1 MDFLLDPNFAYV
13 ILLAGIVLAFFS
25 ASTPGTGVGELSALF
40 CLVLAGYA
48 AYNLS
53 INWWALILLLLGVIP
68 FILAVRYPTRWMVY
82 LGISILLLVFGSIFL
97 FASEDGLISVDPV
110 LAIVS
115 SAIVSVVLWYV
126 LRKFIEVT
134 STRPM
139 HDVDVLIGQT
149 GTATSVVLKEGTVY
163 VGGEEWSAR
172 SEQRISSG
180 SNVRVV
186 RREGFVLIVE
196 KI

>member
-1 MDFLLDPNFAYV
+1 MDFLLEPNVAYV

-40 CLVLAGYA
+40 CLVLASYA

-53 INWWALILLLLGVIP
+53 INWWALIILVIGIVP
-68 FILAVRYPTRWMVY
+68 FILAVRYPARWMIY
-82 LGISILLLVFGSIFL
+82 LGISLVLLVIGSVFL
-97 FASEDGLISVDPV
+97 FSNEDELISVNPI

-134 STRPM
+134 SIRPM
-139 HDVDVLIGQT
+139 HDVDALIGQV
-149 GTATSVVLKEGTVY
+149 GNATSVVFKEGTVY

-172 SEQRISSG
+172 SDERISSG
-180 SNVRVV
+180 SSVRVI
-186 RREGFVLIVE
+186 RREGFVLVVE